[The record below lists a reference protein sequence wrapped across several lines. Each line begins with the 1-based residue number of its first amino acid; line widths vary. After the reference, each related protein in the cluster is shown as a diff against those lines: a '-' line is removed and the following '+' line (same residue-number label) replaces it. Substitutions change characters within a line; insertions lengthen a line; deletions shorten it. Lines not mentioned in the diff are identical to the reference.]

1 MPVVDS
7 FPEQRTSKSAG
18 NGVNT
23 VVVGGQSHVGGGRS
37 LVACEDK
44 PGKPDLAKMPCGE
57 TLLHVIEFI
66 QLKYLSVLDT
76 ELTSS
81 QLQSSNK
88 PISAG
93 GPPASPS
100 MKQVEATRSLIPIT
114 TQMPSSMQISSPS
127 ADTPIGGLYIQRL
140 EAARG
145 WCCTRIVGFGCPGRR
160 GRMRRLWRCR
170 RCIRPAE
177 EPEVKR

>member
-7 FPEQRTSKSAG
+7 FPEQRTSKSPG

-23 VVVGGQSHVGGGRS
+23 VVVGGRSHVGGDRS
-37 LVACEDK
+37 LVAREDN

-57 TLLHVIEFI
+57 TLLHVVEFI
-66 QLKYLSVLDT
+66 QLKYLSVPDT

-114 TQMPSSMQISSPS
+114 TQTPSSMQMSSPS
-127 ADTPIGGLYIQRL
+127 ADTPISGLYSHAMVVSCSERMVLHQDSGIRL
-140 EAARG
+140 PREAGENEAVVEMLPLY
-145 WCCTRIVGFGCPGRR
+145 TPS
-160 GRMRRLWRCR
+160 
-170 RCIRPAE
+170 
-177 EPEVKR
+177 